1 MKSYK
6 NLKYFGSA
14 LLLSAILLSC
24 EDSID
29 KDNPAIPYAEIG
41 GYSNSDDIASGNL
54 ITKLSFDNNLTD
66 SKNNI
71 TGQMPVGVTYA
82 TGAKGMAYNGSA
94 SEMRYSVGNASPAI
108 TGLNGSFTI
117 AFWMKSDGTVGTSTP
132 GQGKG
137 AQGIFSIVRPSEFWG
152 GINLFIENPDS
163 SKPDRIRLKLG
174 LEGSNPSA
182 AWKGQSVIANL
193 DGYKGKW
200 VHIVFAYDASTSKCY
215 VYQDGEAAKNL
226 DGFAYS
232 PTGGELSGAANWFA
246 SDPGGANNPNGASGY
261 GSFQMSGTNGKV
273 VFGSHQFE
281 TVPPLNNGSQQ
292 DWATSFAGQLDEFRI
307 YNVALKSSEA
317 IALYKLEKDNR

>member
-14 LLLSAILLSC
+14 LLIGATLLSC

-29 KDNPAIPYAEIG
+29 KDNAAIPYTEIG
-41 GYSNSDDIASGNL
+41 GYANSDDIASGHL
-54 ITKLSFDNNLTD
+54 ITKLSFDGNLTD
-66 SKNNI
+66 VKNNI
-71 TGQMPVGVTYA
+71 NNQMPIGVTYA
-82 TGAKGMAYNGSA
+82 SGVKGMAYNGSS
-94 SEMRYSVGNASPAI
+94 SEMRYSVGNATSAL
-108 TGLNGSFTI
+108 TGINGSFTV
-117 AFWMKSDGTVGTSTP
+117 AFWLKSDGTVDPATP

-137 AQGIFSIVRPSEFWG
+137 AQGIFSIARPTEFWG
-152 GINLFIENPDS
+152 GINVFIENPDA

-174 LEGSNPSA
+174 VETSNSA
-182 AWKGQSVIANL
+182 VSWKGQSVIANL

-200 VHIVFAYDASTSKCY
+200 VHVVFAYDASASKCY

-232 PTGGELSGAANWFA
+232 PAGGQLAGYASWYAN
-246 SDPGGANNPNGASGY
+246 DPGGANNPNNASGY
-261 GSFQMSGTNGKV
+261 GNFLMAGTSGKV

-307 YNVALKSSEA
+307 YNVALKGSDV

>member
-1 MKSYK
+1 MKYK
-6 NLKYFGSA
+6 NLAKYTSVVFLFG
-14 LLLSAILLSC
+14 ILAVSC

-41 GYSNSDDIASGNL
+41 GYKNSDEIASTNL
-54 ITKLSFDNNLTD
+54 ITKLSFDNNLDD

-71 TGQMPVGVTYA
+71 TGQMSTGVTYT
-82 TGAKGMAYNGSA
+82 TGAKGMAYNGSS
-94 SEMRYSVGNASPAI
+94 SEARYSVGNANTAL

-117 AFWMKSDGTVGTSTP
+117 AFWMKSDGTVAASTP

-137 AQGIFSIVRPSEFWG
+137 AQGIFSIVRPTEFWG
-152 GINLFIENPDS
+152 GINLFLENPDA

-174 LEGSNPSA
+174 LESGNSA
-182 AWKGQSVIANL
+182 VSWKGQGVIANL

-200 VHIVFAYDASTSKCY
+200 VHIVFAYDASSSKCY
-215 VYQDGEAAKNL
+215 VYQDGVPAKNL

-232 PTGGELSGAANWFA
+232 PAGGELNGYASWFA
-246 SDPGGANNPNGASGY
+246 SDPGGISNPNGVSGY
-261 GSFQMSGTNGKV
+261 GNFQMTATNGKV

-292 DWATSFAGQLDEFRI
+292 DWATSFAGQLDEFRL